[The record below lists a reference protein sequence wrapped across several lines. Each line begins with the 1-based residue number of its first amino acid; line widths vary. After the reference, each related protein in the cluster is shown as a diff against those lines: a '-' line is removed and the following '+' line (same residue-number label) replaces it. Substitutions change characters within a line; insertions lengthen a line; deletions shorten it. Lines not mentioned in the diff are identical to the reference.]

1 MTNLDNSPAVQTGRA
16 ARWRPRDSS
25 ARHPHQQTPFPW
37 ASSHPRASAAA
48 SPATRG
54 LPPSFLPSS
63 GPCPGGRAPLPR
75 RVAAP
80 PQAAQPPPAA
90 GPVAPP
96 APLPARRGQHRAA
109 RSPGSLLGPP
119 PTRAGGQGRLGGGQP
134 ATAAL
139 ARLEQAGRG
148 GALPGAEE
156 GDEKHGLPPQ
166 GQTPPAATA
175 PLASRCTNTAA
186 PSPILPG
193 PQFPPRPEVTYPSE
207 GRASPP
213 PPSQHD
219 PPPAAA
225 AELTSAPR
233 RPIGQRRSAAPAGGA
248 V

>member
-148 GALPGAEE
+148 QPYLARRRAMRNTGCPLRDRPHQPPPLPS
-156 GDEKHGLPPQ
+156 PPDA
-166 GQTPPAATA
+166 QTPQ
-175 PLASRCTNTAA
+175 RRA
-186 PSPILPG
+186 PSSPAHSSHPALRLLTPA
-193 PQFPPRPEVTYPSE
+193 RA
-207 GRASPP
+207 GR
-213 PPSQHD
+213 
-219 PPPAAA
+219 
-225 AELTSAPR
+225 APR
-233 RPIGQRRSAAPAGGA
+233 RLLSTTPRPPPRRN
-248 V
+248 